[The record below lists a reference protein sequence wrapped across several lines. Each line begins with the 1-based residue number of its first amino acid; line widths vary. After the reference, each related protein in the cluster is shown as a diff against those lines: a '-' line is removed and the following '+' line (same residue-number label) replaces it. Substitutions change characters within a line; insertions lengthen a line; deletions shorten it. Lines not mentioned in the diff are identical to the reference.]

1 MKSNIKFFNNDEG
14 VSPIVATL
22 VLIVVAIIG
31 AAAVGLIMSS
41 FSSNV
46 ANQAN
51 NGNTAGASSTTIT
64 IAGST
69 SMYPVINTLAGYY
82 TTNNTGVKISVSS
95 GGSGAGYVSA
105 AKGYADIGMISE
117 AMESVY
123 TSKYPNLKAYQV
135 GESGVVF
142 AASPGYVTAGGL
154 GLAAATPLTYAD
166 LVGAYSAN
174 AAYTEKDGTTKVTV
188 VYDRSDISGTQ
199 DTAMSF
205 LGTPT
210 LGTIVSP
217 QSGNDGVEGK
227 LAADKAVV
235 SIGILDS
242 DYAFGSAPVAASIK
256 ALVITDAAGA
266 TSDPGAN
273 AANVISEIKNNNGKY
288 ASGLVRPLNFIT
300 NGQPSSLVQGF
311 INYVEQPGNTVDPK
325 ANQNAFAAAF
335 Q

>member
-142 AASPGYVTAGGL
+142 AASPGYPAAGDGL
-154 GLAAATPLTYAD
+154 KAGTPLPYAD
-166 LVGAYSAN
+166 IVNAFKAN
-174 AAYTEKDGTTKVTV
+174 AAYPLTDGSATIAT

-205 LGTPT
+205 LGNPT

-227 LAADKAVV
+227 LASDKAVV

-242 DYAFGSAPVAASIK
+242 DYAFGSAPVAAGIK